1 MTGDKALNLA
11 KLWVAAWNAH
21 DIHKG
26 GEPET
31 FWVLKLDFP
40 ICVDQDTAGP
50 DLNPAQEKIRGVQ
63 LLLNKEADERARS
76 CRVSEFRQP
85 EAAPEAS
92 APRTAEGGCP
102 HISFN
107 RYFCAA
113 AALSFW

>member
-26 GEPET
+26 DEPET

-40 ICVDQDTAGP
+40 ICVDQDTADP

-63 LLLNKEADERARS
+63 LSLNKEADERARS
-76 CRVSEFRQP
+76 CRVREFRQP

-102 HISFN
+102 HISLN